1 MFKQDQMYSDPKTC
15 SVKTALKVAIKNR
28 PQNLPLKLF
37 VKPSQKTIKYHSQN
51 HLKMDLVC
59 FLDIFFFYLFCPYSE
74 NVAGLFSLSFSS
86 FYNLCLKV
94 S

>member
-59 FLDIFFFYLFCPYSE
+59 FLSTFFL
-74 NVAGLFSLSFSS
+74 LILSL
-86 FYNLCLKV
+86 L
-94 S
+94 